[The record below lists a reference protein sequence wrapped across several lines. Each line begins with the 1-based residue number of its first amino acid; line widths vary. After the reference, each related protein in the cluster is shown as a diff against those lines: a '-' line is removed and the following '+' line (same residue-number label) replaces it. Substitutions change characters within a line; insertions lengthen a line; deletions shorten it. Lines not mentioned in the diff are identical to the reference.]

1 MANDNTFSI
10 TIDSFEGLAPAY
22 YSNDWSVYGNKG
34 SANDLKDVDISD
46 PNVLTQ
52 GASTSPLTS
61 GTQAGS
67 ISTLITSIMKGAVS
81 TDTTFAVG
89 GNKVYKISNTAVAST
104 GGYPATIDKAV
115 VTGETATDIVF
126 YKDYLYAF
134 YNHSGS
140 AGDVAKITP
149 SNGTVDATW
158 GSVAGG
164 GTIENAPHYA
174 IVAGNDMVGF
184 TDGAYVGT
192 IDGDAFGYSLDLPT
206 NSQSDTI
213 TWNGDYFLIGVNRP
227 NVSGSNYNQSAIY
240 FWDGYATSWNVAP
253 IPVSGKIGALF
264 THNGTTYA
272 WWKDND
278 NVGGCNF
285 GYLNG
290 SALTVIKRYDGSLP
304 NQNQVSDY
312 YGFITWVSN
321 DEIFVWGAG
330 DNETQV
336 KFFKYLTAPHKT
348 VGSIASPFGS
358 LLISSTGDVGEVPVT
373 QYYLSKESG
382 ISSSS
387 YWKTIVYNLMSPYG
401 IAVVNNIKIL
411 TEEMESGA
419 VLNTKIVYNQ
429 GQEEKQ
435 LTQILG
441 TSDKVHHIVLNT
453 AIPLIDFRLELEWG
467 SATKPVKIRSIY
479 ISGIYMNK
487 NGTI

>member
-67 ISTLITSIMKGAVS
+67 VSTLISSIMKGAVS
-81 TDTTFAVG
+81 NDTTFAVG

-104 GGYPATIDKAV
+104 GGYPATIDKDG

-158 GSVAGG
+158 GSVTGG
-164 GTIENAPHYA
+164 GTLTDTPHYA

-184 TDGAYVGT
+184 TDGTYVRT
-192 IDGDAFGYSLDLPT
+192 IDGTTFGYDLDLPT
-206 NSQSDTI
+206 NSQADTI

-382 ISSSS
+382 YSSSS

-411 TEEMESGA
+411 TEDMESGA

-453 AIPLIDFRLELEWG
+453 AIHLIDFRLELDWS
-467 SATKPVKIRSIY
+467 SATKPVKIRNIY